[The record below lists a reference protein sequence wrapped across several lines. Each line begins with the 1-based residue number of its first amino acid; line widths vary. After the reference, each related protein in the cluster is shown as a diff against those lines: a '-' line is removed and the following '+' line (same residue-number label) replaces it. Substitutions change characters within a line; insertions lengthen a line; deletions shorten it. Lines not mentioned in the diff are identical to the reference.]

1 MSTAKTRPR
10 ASRSPP
16 AQPLPPNAIEKIRCV
31 PGNDLCL
38 DCRAAEPDWAD
49 VQHGSLHCIQCA
61 GRHRG
66 LGVKVSVT
74 RSLTM
79 DNWTEANLLAMLL
92 GGNKQ
97 LRTFFETH
105 TIENSDIEVLY
116 RTKQASYYREQLQAQ
131 VAKMALQRRKS
142 KSPPPISMPATPEP
156 PQKNDGFARD
166 FDVALRTPS
175 LGASLTRALP
185 PPGVTSPIQ
194 GNGSMAL
201 VTKVVTNGPA
211 HSAGVRVG
219 DYVVALNGRPAL
231 DYDELVALFAR
242 APRPLR
248 LTVRRFGGDAVSG
261 ASAAGADEAARDA
274 MRASPPAPAPPTKSA
289 AFGGA
294 PPPSKPAAAAE
305 PDAPETAP
313 PPPAAP
319 PPPPDSPPTPKRK
332 PPEPPSEVLEA
343 SFGPGPLGLTVD
355 RNINGAPCVTR
366 VAADGQAANAGVRV
380 GDVVIA
386 LNGTREPA
394 YEAVVRDLPALP
406 RPTLLKFRRPQQ
418 IVIDAALAPTK
429 SPLKPPPVTRARG
442 PAFNG
447 KGSKVFAEEL
457 DDGSTTKIGLPS
469 PDDANEYDVTFSEGP
484 LGFRLEERGGLV
496 AVSLVT
502 SVDAAGQAAA
512 AGVRAGDVVLGV
524 NGERY
529 LSHAHTAATL
539 KHGRRPVELR
549 LRHSD

>member
-1 MSTAKTRPR
+1 MATTKGRPR

-156 PQKNDGFARD
+156 PPKPDDGFARD

-211 HSAGVRVG
+211 SAW
-219 DYVVALNGRPAL
+219 AIMW
-231 DYDELVALFAR
+231 
-242 APRPLR
+242 LR
-248 LTVRRFGGDAVSG
+248 
-261 ASAAGADEAARDA
+261 
-274 MRASPPAPAPPTKSA
+274 
-289 AFGGA
+289 
-294 PPPSKPAAAAE
+294 
-305 PDAPETAP
+305 
-313 PPPAAP
+313 
-319 PPPPDSPPTPKRK
+319 
-332 PPEPPSEVLEA
+332 
-343 SFGPGPLGLTVD
+343 
-355 RNINGAPCVTR
+355 
-366 VAADGQAANAGVRV
+366 
-380 GDVVIA
+380 
-386 LNGTREPA
+386 
-394 YEAVVRDLPALP
+394 
-406 RPTLLKFRRPQQ
+406 
-418 IVIDAALAPTK
+418 
-429 SPLKPPPVTRARG
+429 
-442 PAFNG
+442 
-447 KGSKVFAEEL
+447 
-457 DDGSTTKIGLPS
+457 
-469 PDDANEYDVTFSEGP
+469 
-484 LGFRLEERGGLV
+484 
-496 AVSLVT
+496 
-502 SVDAAGQAAA
+502 
-512 AGVRAGDVVLGV
+512 
-524 NGERY
+524 
-529 LSHAHTAATL
+529 
-539 KHGRRPVELR
+539 
-549 LRHSD
+549 

>member
-10 ASRSPP
+10 TSRSPP

-156 PQKNDGFARD
+156 PKKQDDGFARD

-219 DYVVALNGRPAL
+219 DYVVALNGRPAT
-231 DYDELVALFAR
+231 DYDEVVALFAR

-248 LTVRRFGGDAVSG
+248 LTVRRFGGDSSAVSG

-274 MRASPPAPAPPTKSA
+274 MRGASPPPLPKASA

-294 PPPSKPAAAAE
+294 PPPSTEPEAAQ
-305 PDAPETAP
+305 DAPETAP
-313 PPPAAP
+313 PPPAP

-332 PPEPPSEVLEA
+332 PPEPEVLEA

-355 RNINGAPCVTR
+355 RDAAGAPCVTR
-366 VAADGQAANAGVRV
+366 VAEDGQAAKAGVRV
-380 GDVVIA
+380 GDVVVA
-386 LNGTREPA
+386 LNGTSAPA

-418 IVIDAALAPTK
+418 IVIDDALKPSPT
-429 SPLKPPPVTRARG
+429 KPPPVTRARG

-447 KGSKVFAEEL
+447 KGSKVFTDEL
-457 DDGSTTKIGLPS
+457 DDGSTTKVGLPS
-469 PDDANEYDVTFSEGP
+469 PDDANEYDVTFESGP

-502 SVDAAGQAAA
+502 SVDAAGPAAA